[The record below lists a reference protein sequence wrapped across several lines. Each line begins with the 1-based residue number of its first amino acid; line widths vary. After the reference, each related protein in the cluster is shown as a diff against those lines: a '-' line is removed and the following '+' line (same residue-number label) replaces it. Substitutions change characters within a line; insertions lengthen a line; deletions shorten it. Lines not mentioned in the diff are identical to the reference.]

1 VLLVAALV
9 AGILAVNVLSALVPG
24 LDGLLAVWPVVVLV
38 LVVGTVAV
46 LLRSL
51 RR

>member
-24 LDGLLAVWPVVVLV
+24 LDGLLAAWPVVVLV